1 MKKLLTAVCTTL
13 ALMLSPAWAQMA
25 DDPSVLLAKIQADK
39 KGVVEKSLNLTA
51 AEAKKFWPL
60 YEKFQRELDVPHREY
75 ALAVRDYVAAEKSM
89 TDANATRLARAVL
102 AASVTEA
109 KMREKHFKE
118 VVEGPAGH
126 QGRALRPDREQDP
139 GHPALR
145 NREGDSARVLRP
157 ARPVRTGRPG
167 SPRSPASVR
176 PSCSSRR
183 DRARPRAPSAAAP
196 R

>member
-13 ALMLSPAWAQMA
+13 ALMLSPAWAQMT
-25 DDPSVLLAKIQADK
+25 DDPAVLLAKIQADK

-89 TDANATRLARAVL
+89 TDANATRLTRAVL
-102 AASVTEA
+102 AASVTES

-118 VVEGPAGH
+118 VSKV
-126 QGRALRPDREQDP
+126 LP
-139 GHPALR
+139 GIKA
-145 NREGDSARVLRP
+145 ARYVQIENKIQAIQRYETAKAIPL
-157 ARPVRTGRPG
+157 AY
-167 SPRSPASVR
+167 
-176 PSCSSRR
+176 
-183 DRARPRAPSAAAP
+183 
-196 R
+196 